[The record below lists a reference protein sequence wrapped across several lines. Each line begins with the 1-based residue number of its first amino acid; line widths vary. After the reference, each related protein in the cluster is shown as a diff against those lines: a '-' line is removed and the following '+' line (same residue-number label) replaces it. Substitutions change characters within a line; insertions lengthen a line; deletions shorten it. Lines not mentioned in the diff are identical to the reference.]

1 MRKINAF
8 SHSISMKSHKFKC
21 YTCKIRYLML
31 IHIIQLIGSRTFEAD
46 AITTLA
52 DVIHS
57 VYEWK
62 STSIVQYCTYHRF
75 NQWKSTWSSHSN
87 NVDHIQKNPLLINNT
102 CSTHT
107 PMHVEVIVSMKLI
120 QRSFFLDFELHK
132 WRQMFIYLLEQMVN
146 PLIFELICLLC
157 RLFRILEMLFDL
169 TFWLRL
175 YFFVIYTLNL
185 FII

>member
-1 MRKINAF
+1 MNENLRQLYNTVHITD
-8 SHSISMKSHKFKC
+8 SISGKVLGHHTQIMW
-21 YTCKIRYLML
+21 
-31 IHIIQLIGSRTFEAD
+31 
-46 AITTLA
+46 IT
-52 DVIHS
+52 S
-57 VYEWK
+57 K
-62 STSIVQYCTYHRF
+62 
-75 NQWKSTWSSHSN
+75 
-87 NVDHIQKNPLLINNT
+87 KNPLLINNT

-107 PMHVEVIVSMKLI
+107 HICMLKRLCQWNWYKDHFS
-120 QRSFFLDFELHK
+120 LDFELHK